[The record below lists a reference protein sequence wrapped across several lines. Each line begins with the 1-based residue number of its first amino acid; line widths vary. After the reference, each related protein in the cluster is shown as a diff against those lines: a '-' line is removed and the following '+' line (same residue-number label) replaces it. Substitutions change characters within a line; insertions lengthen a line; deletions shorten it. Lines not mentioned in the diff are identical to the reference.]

1 MSPIKD
7 ETEPTNEDNMTNSTF
22 DITINTDDTGP
33 LSICIGRRTEGDDIR
48 SLFGEDLMSDETLA
62 LVMAAT
68 AAAKATG
75 ESVTIGDVTVA
86 PVTPVAPLFDEEFI
100 AWSKGRAGQGRRT
113 RLSHSGN
120 VTQDVQATM
129 PTAVFERTDYDGVV
143 RRITLDASANI
154 TSHDGERRSYI
165 YFKRTFTVE
174 RRLKDGGWGF
184 HSTWAHADSHSIL
197 DVVEGH
203 LGYSEDMLS
212 IEWASLFGA
221 SYDSDRGYFTAIHEH
236 GSSESGRRH
245 AEAVASSLIGLGKHL
260 NGAIVEWEVED

>member
-1 MSPIKD
+1 
-7 ETEPTNEDNMTNSTF
+7 
-22 DITINTDDTGP
+22 
-33 LSICIGRRTEGDDIR
+33 
-48 SLFGEDLMSDETLA
+48 
-62 LVMAAT
+62 
-68 AAAKATG
+68 
-75 ESVTIGDVTVA
+75 
-86 PVTPVAPLFDEEFI
+86 
-100 AWSKGRAGQGRRT
+100 
-113 RLSHSGN
+113 
-120 VTQDVQATM
+120 M